1 MLRATLVACEEG
13 IMDRSES
20 VGTCGG
26 AATVLVAIE
35 LSKSAWVL
43 AVHDP
48 ITDKIS
54 RRRVDSGDTAGL
66 IAICEKARGAAAG
79 RLLKPVDIE
88 CVFEAGYDGFWLQR
102 RLQQEGIACRV
113 MDPASLKVD
122 RRARRV
128 KTDRIDAESLL
139 RALQAWRRGDR
150 QACNFV
156 RVPTIEEEDARR
168 PHRELNRLRKER
180 VGHVNRIKALLALHG
195 ISNYQPMRQD
205 RRSKLAELRTG
216 EGQTLPPACR
226 AEIDRELARLELVLD
241 HIAQVKAVLAAS
253 QTTNASDADAMLL
266 EKLTCVG
273 HETAI
278 VLSREV
284 LCREFRDR
292 RSLAAFAGL
301 TPSPYSSGRLQ
312 HDQGI
317 SKAGNSIV
325 RARLVQL
332 AWRWVRFQNGSD
344 ITTWFIQRTAGQS
357 RRSRRV
363 AIVAVARKLLVALW
377 RYATQGLVPA
387 GARLKP
393 IAAS

>member
-1 MLRATLVACEEG
+1 LRESARCRG
-13 IMDRSES
+13 GRSHE
-20 VGTCGG
+20 
-26 AATVLVAIE
+26 AI
-35 LSKSAWVL
+35 
-43 AVHDP
+43 
-48 ITDKIS
+48 
-54 RRRVDSGDTAGL
+54 G
-66 IAICEKARGAAAG
+66 
-79 RLLKPVDIE
+79 IE

-102 RLQQEGIACRV
+102 HLQRAGIPCRV

-139 RALQAWRRGDR
+139 RALQAWRWGDR

-156 RVPTIEEEDARR
+156 RVPTIEGEDARR

-195 ISNYQPMRQD
+195 ISDYRPLRQD
-205 RRSKLAELRTG
+205 WRSRLAELRTA
-216 EGQTLPPACR
+216 EGQAIPPRCR

-241 HIAQVKAVLAAS
+241 HIAQVEAALAPS
-253 QTTNASDADAMLL
+253 QTADAPEAAEMLL
-266 EKLTCVG
+266 EKLACVG
-273 HETAI
+273 RETAV

-284 LCREFRDR
+284 FCRGFRDR

-344 ITTWFIQRTAGQS
+344 ITTWFIERTGGES
-357 RRSRRV
+357 RRNRRI

-393 IAAS
+393 TAVG